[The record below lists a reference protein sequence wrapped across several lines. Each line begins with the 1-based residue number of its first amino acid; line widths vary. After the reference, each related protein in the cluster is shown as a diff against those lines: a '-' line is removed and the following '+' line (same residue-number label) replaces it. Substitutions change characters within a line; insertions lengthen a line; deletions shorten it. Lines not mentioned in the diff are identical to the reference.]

1 MDRYIGKL
9 LDDRYEI
16 LEVIGSGGMAVVYKA
31 MCNRLNRPVAIKI
44 LKDGLSQDAEFRRRF
59 RVESQAVAMLSH
71 PNIVSVYDVSHTDGV
86 DYIVMEL
93 IDGISLKQYME
104 QRGELSWREA
114 LHFGT
119 QICKA
124 LEHAHSRGIIHRD
137 IKPHNI
143 MILKDGN
150 VKVADFGIARI
161 ANAGSTLTRE
171 AIGSVHYISPE
182 QAKGG
187 KLDSRS
193 DLYSLGVVLY
203 EMLTGRTPYDGES
216 AVSVAIQHINA
227 GAAAPRSI
235 NPSVPLGLEQIT
247 MRAMESDLSKRY
259 SSAPQMLEDL
269 ETFRIDPTAVFC
281 AEQTENAKDDVVTEP
296 IPEVKKTSKKRKN
309 KKRRWPSV
317 MIALLIFAA
326 AAYGLVYLFMDIF
339 GDLGVGRDDVFV
351 PHLLN
356 MTALEAQNRY
366 KDEFNFEII
375 EKVPDTDIEAGT
387 IIAQK
392 PSEGMQVKAGST
404 ITITVST
411 GIQTYSMP
419 NLVNYSFSDA
429 MQILSSFDVTVKE
442 VRENNESF
450 YTDYIIRT
458 DPGYG
463 IPLTPGQEVTLY
475 ISMGSSVKLIAVP
488 PVTGYTVTEAIML
501 LEQAGL
507 SRGNIKYVNSN
518 APKDTVVLQSIPS
531 GEMTRPATSVD
542 LEVSL
547 GPKVRAEVPIITYQ
561 PDAMTVKQNELA
573 GLTIVAS
580 VSDGG
585 VLSYEW
591 LVSYTDSTA
600 DLQPVGKSQ
609 TLALDTSVPIVA
621 NYCCK
626 ITNTLQDSSVS
637 TYSNMIKV
645 TVTPAA
651 EQVIKTFNLTLPTD
665 GPEMASIVVKLDGT
679 DHIPAFDVPRADG
692 AVAIEIASTET
703 HVVDIYV
710 DGVLALSQSVEF
722 T

>member
-9 LDDRYEI
+9 LDERYEI
-16 LEVIGSGGMAVVYKA
+16 LEEIGSGGMAVVYKA
-31 MCNRLNRPVAIKI
+31 MCNRLNRLVAIKI
-44 LKDGLSQDAEFRRRF
+44 LKDDHSQDAEFRRRF

-71 PNIVSVYDVSHTDGV
+71 PNIVSVYDVSHTEGV

-104 QRGELSWREA
+104 QKGVLSWRET

-143 MILKDGN
+143 MILKDGS

-161 ANAGSTLTRE
+161 TNAGSTLTRE

-227 GAAAPRSI
+227 GAPTPRSL
-235 NPSVPLGLEQIT
+235 NPSIPQGLEQIT
-247 MRAMESDLSKRY
+247 MRAMESDLSLRY
-259 SSAPQMLEDL
+259 SSASQVLQDL
-269 ETFRIDPTAVFC
+269 ETFRLDPTAVFAVPH
-281 AEQTENAKDDVVTEP
+281 AEGAQQTAVQTDEP
-296 IPEVKKTSKKRKN
+296 VVKKTAKKRK

-317 MIALLIFAA
+317 IIAILIFAA
-326 AAYGLVYLFMDIF
+326 AATSLVYLFMVTF
-339 GDLGVGRDDVFV
+339 ADLGGGKENVFV

-366 KDEFNFEII
+366 KDDFNFEII
-375 EKVPDTDIEAGT
+375 EKVPDTDIEAGR
-387 IIAQK
+387 IMAQK
-392 PSEGMQVKAGST
+392 PSEGMEVKAGST

-411 GIQTYSMP
+411 GLQTYSMP
-419 NLVNYSFSDA
+419 NLVNYSLSEA
-429 MQILSSFDVTVKE
+429 MQILASFDVTVKE

-458 DPGYG
+458 EPGYG
-463 IPLTPGQEVTLY
+463 IPLTPGQEVTLF
-475 ISMGSSVKLIAVP
+475 ISMGSSVQLVP
-488 PVTGYTVTEAIML
+488 APSVMGYPLTDAIML
-501 LEQAGL
+501 LQQAGL
-507 SRGNIKYVNSN
+507 NWSNIKYVNHD
-518 APKDTVVLQSIPS
+518 ATKDTVVYQSIPS
-531 GEMTRPATSVD
+531 GEMVRPGTSVD

-547 GPKVRAEVPIITYQ
+547 GPKVKAEVPVIGYQ
-561 PDAMTVKQNELA
+561 PESLTVKQNELA
-573 GLTIVAS
+573 ALTIVAN

-585 VLSYEW
+585 ILSYEW
-591 LVSYTDSTA
+591 LVSYTDSSA
-600 DLQPVGKSQ
+600 DLQPVGTGQ
-609 TLALDTSVPIVA
+609 TLALNTSTPGTA

-626 ITNTLQDSSVS
+626 ITNTLHDSVVS

-645 TVTPAA
+645 VVEPAA
-651 EQVIKTFNLTLPTD
+651 EQVIKTFYLTLPAE
-665 GPEMASIVVKLDGT
+665 GPEMASILVKMDGT
-679 DHIPAFDVPRADG
+679 DHIPAFDVLRTDG
-692 AVAIEIASTET
+692 TVTIEIASTET
-703 HVVDIYV
+703 HIIDVYV
-710 DGVLALSQSVEF
+710 DGVLALSQTVVF
-722 T
+722 TE

>member
-9 LDDRYEI
+9 LDERYEI
-16 LEVIGSGGMAVVYKA
+16 LEEIGSGGMAVVYKA

-44 LKDGLSQDAEFRRRF
+44 LKDGHSQDAEFRRRF

-71 PNIVSVYDVSHTDGV
+71 PNIVSVYDVSHSDGV

-104 QRGELSWREA
+104 QKGVLSWRET
-114 LHFGT
+114 LHFGI

-143 MILKDGN
+143 MILKDGS

-227 GAAAPRSI
+227 GAAAPRSL
-235 NPSVPLGLEQIT
+235 NPSIPLGLEQIT
-247 MRAMESDLSKRY
+247 MRAMEADLSQRY
-259 SSAPQMLEDL
+259 ASASQMLQDL
-269 ETFRIDPTAVFC
+269 EAFRQNPSAVFA
-281 AEQTENAKDDVVTEP
+281 AEPAAPGGQ
-296 IPEVKKTSKKRKN
+296 PEVAEVEPLERKPAKRQKKR
-309 KKRRWPSV
+309 RRWPSV
-317 MIALLIFAA
+317 IIALLIFSAA
-326 AAYGLVYLFMDIF
+326 ATGLVYLFMDIF
-339 GDLGVGRDDVFV
+339 GDLGADKENVFV
-351 PHLLN
+351 PSLVN

-366 KDEFNFEII
+366 KSQFNFEII
-375 EKVPDTDIEAGT
+375 EKVPDTDIEAGR
-387 IIAQK
+387 IMEQK
-392 PSEGMQVKAGST
+392 PSEGMEVKVGST

-411 GIQTYSMP
+411 GLQTYSMP
-419 NLVNYSFSDA
+419 NLVNYSLSEA
-429 MQILSSFDVTVKE
+429 MQILASFDVTVKE

-458 DPGYG
+458 EPGYG
-463 IPLTPGQEVTLY
+463 IPLSPGQEVTLV
-475 ISMGSSVKLIAVP
+475 ISMGSSVQLIPTP
-488 PVTGYTVTEAIML
+488 PVVSYPLTEAIML
-501 LEQAGL
+501 LQQAGL
-507 SRGNIKYVNSN
+507 NWNNIKYVNSS
-518 APKDTVVLQSIPS
+518 AAKDTVVFQSIPA
-531 GEMTRPATSVD
+531 GEMVHPGTSVD
-542 LEVSL
+542 LDVSL
-547 GPKVRAEVPIITYQ
+547 GPRVKAEVPVIGYQ
-561 PDAMTVKQNELA
+561 PSALIVKQNELA
-573 GLTIVAS
+573 ALTIVAS

-585 VLSYEW
+585 ILSYEW
-591 LVSYTDSTA
+591 LVSYTDSSA
-600 DLQPVGKSQ
+600 DLQPVGTGQ
-609 TLALDTSVPIVA
+609 TLSLDTSTPGTA

-626 ITNTLQDSSVS
+626 ITNTLHDSVVS

-645 TVTPAA
+645 TVQPAA
-651 EQVIKTFNLTLPTD
+651 EQVTKSFHLTLPAD
-665 GPEMASIVVKLDGT
+665 GPDMATILVKMDGT
-679 DHIPAFDVPRADG
+679 DHIPAFEVARADG
-692 AVAIEIASTET
+692 AVTIEITSTET
-703 HVVDIYV
+703 HVVDVYV
-710 DGVLALSQSVEF
+710 DGVLALSQTVVF
-722 T
+722 TE